1 MNTHTQ
7 RIKIQNAHS
16 YPLTIHLEPWGEEI
30 PIAAGVTYELVSEG
44 PAGNCL
50 LLSIEKRR
58 TVVWGWSGSV
68 ISVFCDGT
76 LLRTCDVPVPTTPIP
91 MPDVPRSPK
100 GDEMVGVTSR

>member
-1 MNTHTQ
+1 M
-7 RIKIQNAHS
+7 
-16 YPLTIHLEPWGEEI
+16 
-30 PIAAGVTYELVSEG
+30 AAGVTYELVLEG

-50 LLSIEKRR
+50 LLSIEERR
-58 TVVWGWSGSV
+58 AVVWGWSGSV